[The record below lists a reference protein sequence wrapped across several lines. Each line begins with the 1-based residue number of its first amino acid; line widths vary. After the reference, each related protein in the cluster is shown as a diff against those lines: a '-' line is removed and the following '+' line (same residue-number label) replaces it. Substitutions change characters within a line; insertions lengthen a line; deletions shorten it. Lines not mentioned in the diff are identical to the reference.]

1 MKQEDTKNLI
11 IQKALDLFSERGYD
25 AVSVDQIA
33 KEVGIKAPSLYNHYP
48 SKQAI
53 FDAIFEDVAKRYEE
67 DTDKIDIHVQN
78 VAQDVPTFNGI
89 SVEDLI
95 EKVHGIF
102 FYSLRDEKMR
112 KFRKMMT
119 IEQFRSP
126 KIAALYSQRY
136 VDRLVAYHSDIFKNL
151 IATGEL
157 LNANS
162 DTLALMYVAPV
173 ITLIGVCDRQ
183 PEREEE
189 CVQKLDEHVR
199 LFFDVFNVQRG
210 KIK

>member
-53 FDAIFEDVAKRYEE
+53 FDAIFEDVAKSYEE

-78 VAQDVPTFNGI
+78 VSQDVPSFNGI

-102 FYSLRDEKMR
+102 NYSLRDEKMC
-112 KFRKMMT
+112 KFRKLMT
-119 IEQFRSP
+119 IEQFRSS
-126 KIAALYSQRY
+126 KISKLYSQRY

-157 LNANS
+157 LDANP

-173 ITLIGVCDRQ
+173 ITLIGVCDRE

-189 CVQKLDEHVR
+189 CVRKLDEHVR
-199 LFFDVFNVQRG
+199 LFFGVFNVQRG

>member
-53 FDAIFEDVAKRYEE
+53 FDAIFEDVAKSYEE

-78 VAQDVPTFNGI
+78 VSQDVPSFNGI

-102 FYSLRDEKMR
+102 YYSLRDEKMC

-126 KIAALYSQRY
+126 KIAGLYSQRY

-157 LNANS
+157 LDANP

-173 ITLIGVCDRQ
+173 ITLIGVCDRE

-189 CVQKLDEHVR
+189 CVRKLDEHVR

>member
-53 FDAIFEDVAKRYEE
+53 FDAIFEDVAKSYEE

-78 VAQDVPTFNGI
+78 VSQDVPSFNGI

-102 FYSLRDEKMR
+102 NYSLRDEKMC
-112 KFRKMMT
+112 KFRKLMT
-119 IEQFRSP
+119 IEQFRSS
-126 KIAALYSQRY
+126 KISKLYSQRY

-157 LNANS
+157 LDANP

-173 ITLIGVCDRQ
+173 ITLIGVCDRE

-189 CVQKLDEHVR
+189 CVRKLDEHVR

>member
-11 IQKALDLFSERGYD
+11 IKKALDLFSERGYD

-157 LNANS
+157 LNANP

>member
-53 FDAIFEDVAKRYEE
+53 FDAIFEDVAKSYEE

-78 VAQDVPTFNGI
+78 VSQDVPSFNGI

-102 FYSLRDEKMR
+102 NYSLRDEKMC
-112 KFRKMMT
+112 KFRKLMT
-119 IEQFRSP
+119 IEQFRSS
-126 KIAALYSQRY
+126 KISKLYSQRY

-157 LNANS
+157 MDANP

-173 ITLIGVCDRQ
+173 ITLIGVCDRE

-189 CVQKLDEHVR
+189 CVRKLDEHVR

>member
-33 KEVGIKAPSLYNHYP
+33 KEVGIKAPYLYNHYP

-53 FDAIFEDVAKRYEE
+53 FDAIFEDVAKSYEE

-78 VAQDVPTFNGI
+78 VSQDVPSFNGI

-102 FYSLRDEKMR
+102 NYSLRDEKMC
-112 KFRKMMT
+112 KFRKLMT
-119 IEQFRSP
+119 IEQFRSS
-126 KIAALYSQRY
+126 KISKLYSQRY

-157 LNANS
+157 LDANP

-173 ITLIGVCDRQ
+173 ITLIGVCDRE

-189 CVQKLDEHVR
+189 CVRKLDEHVR

>member
-53 FDAIFEDVAKRYEE
+53 FDAIFEDVAKSYEE

-78 VAQDVPTFNGI
+78 VAQDVPSFNGI
-89 SVEDLI
+89 SVEDLM
-95 EKVHGIF
+95 EKVHGVF
-102 FYSLRDEKMR
+102 YYSLRDEKMC
-112 KFRKMMT
+112 KFRKLMT
-119 IEQFRSP
+119 IEQFRSS
-126 KIAALYSQRY
+126 KISKLYSQRY

-157 LNANS
+157 LDANP

-173 ITLIGVCDRQ
+173 ITLIGVCDRE

-199 LFFDVFNVQRG
+199 LFFDVFNVKRG